1 MKTSKF
7 TISLLIGI
15 ALLIAQF
22 GSVSAAP
29 ALEDDVIN
37 GTVTG
42 LECMT
47 EDGST
52 ILVTFEDEDGMS
64 QEIEIDL
71 EKAMNLGLVTI
82 VDGQPDCSEQAFQGI
97 LDALSKDESQHP
109 VGAALSL
116 FFGEI
121 ADYDV
126 IMAVHDNGTGFGVI
140 AQALWLTSQL
150 DGDADFFMEIVQAK
164 HTGDFSS
171 FELEDGSAVQNW
183 GQLKKA
189 ILTKDGKNN
198 LGTVMSNKDN
208 EDKTKNGQN
217 KDKGNNGKGQDK
229 DKDKNK

>member
-22 GSVSAAP
+22 GSVLAAP
-29 ALEDDVIN
+29 ALEGDMIS
-37 GTVTG
+37 GIVTG
-42 LECMT
+42 LACMT
-47 EDGST
+47 EDGAA

-71 EKAMNLGLVTI
+71 ETALKLGLVTV
-82 VDGQPDCSEQAFQGI
+82 VDGQPDCSEKAFQEI
-97 LDALSKDESQHP
+97 LDALSEEEPQHP

-116 FFGEI
+116 FFGDI
-121 ADYDV
+121 AGYDA
-126 IMAVHDNGTGFGVI
+126 IMEAHDNGTGFGVI

-150 DGDADFFMEIVQAK
+150 EGDAGVFMEIVQAK
-164 HTGDFSS
+164 QTGDFSA
-171 FELEDGSAVQNW
+171 FVLEDGSTVQNW

-208 EDKTKNGQN
+208 EDKTNNGQD